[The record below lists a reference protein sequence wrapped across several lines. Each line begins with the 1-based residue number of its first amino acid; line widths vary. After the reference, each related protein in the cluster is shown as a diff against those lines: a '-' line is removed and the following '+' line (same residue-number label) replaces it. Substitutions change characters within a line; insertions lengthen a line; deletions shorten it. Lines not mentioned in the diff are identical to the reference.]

1 MRLITEVARGLNGP
15 ARTSVMAG
23 IGGGFTGEFLK
34 SPRLTYSEIDGRGG
48 DPFPHASVTSAP
60 INGYVPSQIVPLH
73 AGSAIQPAKAS
84 LSGGAP

>member
-34 SPRLTYSEIDGRGG
+34 SPRLTYSEILGPKRTLISYPAILRPRG
-48 DPFPHASVTSAP
+48 HRK
-60 INGYVPSQIVPLH
+60 SQMKNRQ
-73 AGSAIQPAKAS
+73 S
-84 LSGGAP
+84 